1 MILKAAMVIF
11 EHISS
16 GNFISK
22 EYLVVQF
29 ISEINSEQKHLGEK
43 TAATTNLNENVNN
56 FC

>member
-1 MILKAAMVIF
+1 MILKATMVIF
-11 EHISS
+11 QHISS

-43 TAATTNLNENVNN
+43 TAATINLNET
-56 FC
+56 CE

>member
-22 EYLVVQF
+22 EYRLF
-29 ISEINSEQKHLGEK
+29 ISEVNSEQKHLGEK
-43 TAATTNLNENVNN
+43 TAATTNLNEL
-56 FC
+56 CE